1 MQSNI
6 ATELIQFIKTSPSAF
21 HAVDTMK
28 KAFLAN
34 GFTALAEN
42 ERWNLKAG
50 GQYFITRNDSSIIAF
65 SIPENGFHGM
75 RIMASHSDSPSFKI
89 NFYHIMS
96 CAIRGSWFS
105 LLWPTYPFKYS
116 SRSPYIIIPSKTS
129 YIVMLFLPYFDSFC
143 KYKFIFH
150 RRFLYYHRFSPFFF
164 VNFANF

>member
-21 HAVDTMK
+21 HAVATMK
-28 KAFLAN
+28 KEFLAN

-75 RIMASHSDSPSFKI
+75 RIMASHSDSPLKLRKI
-89 NFYHIMS
+89 QK
-96 CAIRGSWFS
+96 W
-105 LLWPTYPFKYS
+105 K
-116 SRSPYIIIPSKTS
+116 
-129 YIVMLFLPYFDSFC
+129 
-143 KYKFIFH
+143 
-150 RRFLYYHRFSPFFF
+150 
-164 VNFANF
+164 

>member
-1 MQSNI
+1 MPRF
-6 ATELIQFIKTSPSAF
+6 AA
-21 HAVDTMK
+21 
-28 KAFLAN
+28 AN
-34 GFTALAEN
+34 T
-42 ERWNLKAG
+42 
-50 GQYFITRNDSSIIAF
+50 Y
-65 SIPENGFHGM
+65 
-75 RIMASHSDSPSFKI
+75 SPSFKI

-164 VNFANF
+164 VFYAFNMRDFMEKEKGATLHTEQKPQVSLRRVCGYHPPLTSPETPAAPPGLPSVQSLSCILNMYQ